1 MKTSLTFSTFGS
13 IENFKYEFEFLSKK
27 SYLMELTFILSGYL
41 RDFELSSATILS
53 PIKMKT

>member
-27 SYLMELTFILSGYL
+27 FYLMEITFILSGYL
-41 RDFELSSATILS
+41 RDF
-53 PIKMKT
+53 